1 MWVVVPIISK
11 LVPNGCG
18 ELVPWAEVVELPD
31 VGDLTALLKYLVID
45 SIPRFSFLVNAFGS
59 YLLLSLNNSN
69 ITMSKRI

>member
-1 MWVVVPIISK
+1 MWVVMPIISK
-11 LVPNGCG
+11 LAPNSRG

-45 SIPRFSFLVNAFGS
+45 SIPRFSSLVDTFGS

-69 ITMSKRI
+69 ITMSKRM

>member
-11 LVPNGCG
+11 LAPYSSG
-18 ELVPWAEVVELPD
+18 ELIPWAEVVELPD
-31 VGDLTALLKYLVID
+31 VGSLSALLKYLVID

-69 ITMSKRI
+69 ITIGKRM